1 MTIDYH
7 CHCEEAKADVVTEGN
22 ACGAISGTAECFKIA
37 PINIEYP
44 KCSMLIG

>member
-1 MTIDYH
+1 MP
-7 CHCEEAKADVVTEGN
+7 V
-22 ACGAISGTAECFKIA
+22 AISGTAEYFKIA